1 MQDPQGHDEKDRPE
15 AAPVSIKSTKIQSA
29 LRPRANPRHSDR
41 FPDTKADRWLV
52 DRLATKDS
60 FAVNIDRSL
69 PPNQRSP
76 RPRVTISL
84 SLLLELASRANDP
97 NQFAV
102 Q

>member
-1 MQDPQGHDEKDRPE
+1 MRLSLSPE
-15 AAPVSIKSTKIQSA
+15 LGLTMISLAP
-29 LRPRANPRHSDR
+29 
-41 FPDTKADRWLV
+41 KADRRVV

-60 FAVNIDRSL
+60 IALSVDRSL

-84 SLLLELASRANDP
+84 SLLLELVSRANDP